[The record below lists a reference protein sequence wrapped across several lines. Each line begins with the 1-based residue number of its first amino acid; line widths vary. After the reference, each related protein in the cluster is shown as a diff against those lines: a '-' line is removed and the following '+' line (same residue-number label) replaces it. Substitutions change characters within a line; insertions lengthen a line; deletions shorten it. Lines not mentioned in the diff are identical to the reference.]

1 MDQKCSKSNNTMK
14 HRLDILACIAT
25 VFLAM
30 KCGFFTFETETETWK
45 TIFAIVGV
53 VSATTGL
60 VNLIYKALNKL
71 RRGSAEGEG
80 ADEA

>member
-1 MDQKCSKSNNTMK
+1 MK